1 MYSLNIE
8 HLRQT
13 SQSSLYINAISNR
26 LAASSS
32 RSRFL
37 GMVVGVAVSDLV
49 DAKDKRMTFDSEEVN
64 SENGKWYR
72 SLPKIA
78 DRIGL
83 IDDLKAPVATGS
95 NTKRPR
101 KQAQRTKVTENS
113 KPASISKVVSIEEV
127 DDSSD
132 DEDLPMYEK
141 PDSDAEDSE
150 DDPTL
155 IQRDKP
161 TAPV

>member
-13 SQSSLYINAISNR
+13 SQSSVYINAISNR

-49 DAKDKRMTFDSEEVN
+49 DAKDKKMTFDSEEVN
-64 SENGKWYR
+64 SEDGKWYR
-72 SLPKIA
+72 SLPKLV
-78 DRIGL
+78 DRVGL
-83 IDDLKAPVATGS
+83 IRDLKVPVVADST
-95 NTKRPR
+95 TKRPQEQGQ
-101 KQAQRTKVTENS
+101 KIKVTQDF
-113 KPASISKVVSIEEV
+113 KPASISKIVSVEEV

-132 DEDLPMYEK
+132 DDDLPMYEK

>member
-1 MYSLNIE
+1 MYNSNVE
-8 HLRQT
+8 QLRQT

-49 DAKDKRMTFDSEEVN
+49 DAEDKKMTFGLEEVN
-64 SENGKWYR
+64 SEDGIWYR
-72 SLPKIA
+72 SLPKMV
-78 DRIGL
+78 DHVGL
-83 IDDLKAPVATGS
+83 IEDLKAAGVTGS
-95 NTKRPR
+95 TTKRPQ
-101 KQAQRTKVTENS
+101 KQAQKIKVTQNS
-113 KPASISKVVSIEEV
+113 KPASISKIVSIEEV